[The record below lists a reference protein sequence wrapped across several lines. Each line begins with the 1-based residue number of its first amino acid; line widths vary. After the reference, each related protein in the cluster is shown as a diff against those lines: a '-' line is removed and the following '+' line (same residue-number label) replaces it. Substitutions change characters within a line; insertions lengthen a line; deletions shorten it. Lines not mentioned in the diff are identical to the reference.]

1 MVIFI
6 SITLQSSSVELF
18 IKEIIIRVKNQRG
31 LIQIKTGKVSLL
43 FPDTSV

>member
-6 SITLQSSSVELF
+6 SITLQFSSVELF
-18 IKEIIIRVKNQRG
+18 IKENIIRVNNQRG